1 MEKLNIKNSI
11 KIEENIYLLKN
22 FLDDKTLNKLMDMAE
37 NVKQWDPNLE
47 QTNHFW
53 RYKTTSITDES
64 ITNYMNE
71 RQILMLNNKY
81 KMNGNYKILRQR
93 VNGENL
99 NVHCD
104 NPAIDDKS
112 MHDDG
117 TRWGLVTYL
126 NNFNGGEIFYPEL
139 DIEYKPEPGDLI
151 IHPASMKYKHG
162 TKTVLEGPDRYIIT
176 SFGILLN

>member
-93 VNGENL
+93 VNAENL